1 MAVTEGSGPD
11 SLWLIEHDVQ
21 ARTWREND
29 LPDRRL
35 AAAVVS
41 ITVWVAPFVFAAGDL
56 IQW

>member
-1 MAVTEGSGPD
+1 MSYRIVA
-11 SLWLIEHDVQ
+11 
-21 ARTWREND
+21 
-29 LPDRRL
+29 L